1 MQSLLFHIRE
11 TKTWRWEVA
20 HDQCPL
26 TRAKGGKVLR
36 ARGQSRR
43 DREVLR
49 GDYQEAKRTPMNTEI
64 LR

>member
-1 MQSLLFHIRE
+1 MS
-11 TKTWRWEVA
+11 
-20 HDQCPL
+20 L
-26 TRAKGGKVLR
+26 TRTKKGKGS
-36 ARGQSRR
+36 ARESESRR